1 MKRERRVKI
10 IATIGPASCEPAM
23 LERLVQAG
31 ADVFRI
37 NMSHS
42 SHDDLRTYVGALR
55 EVEAKH
61 GPIAILADLQGPKL
75 RISSLAEGQVR
86 LQRGQRVV
94 FDANHAPGNAE
105 RIGLLHPEIYAAA
118 EPGHTLLID
127 DGKLN
132 LKILT
137 VTPGRLVAEVV
148 TGGILSSRKGVN
160 LPDAVLPLASM
171 TSKDRED
178 CEAAVKAGV
187 DWIAV
192 SFVQRA
198 QDILDVKA
206 IVQGRAWV
214 MAKIERRAAVTA
226 LDEILGQSDGIMVA
240 RGDLGVEVPLEQV
253 PGLQK
258 QLLRAGR
265 HSGKPVVVATQ
276 MLESMTASP
285 VPTRAEVSD
294 VATAVFE
301 GADAVMLSAESAT
314 GAYPAE
320 AVATMDR
327 VAREVERDRNYDSIL
342 HFRETSANVTTAGAI
357 SAAAASI
364 AETLKL
370 KAIVC
375 YTQTGATGLHVAQQR
390 PRQPVL
396 VLTPSKAT
404 SRRLNLVWGLHC
416 VETAGP
422 ANTTEMVG
430 IAEGE
435 CKVGGYASDGERVIV
450 CAGVPFKRPGSTN
463 MLRVFTVGETVQTAP
478 DKAHKDTKAKS

>member
-1 MKRERRVKI
+1 MESVLR
-10 IATIGPASCEPAM
+10 
-23 LERLVQAG
+23 AG

-42 SHDDLRTYVGALR
+42 SHEDMRTYVAQLR
-55 EVEAKH
+55 ELEGKY

-75 RISSLAEGQVR
+75 RISSLAGGQI
-86 LQRGQRVV
+86 LLERGQRVV
-94 FDANHAPGNAE
+94 FDANHAPGDTT
-105 RIGLLHPEIYAAA
+105 RIGLLHPEIYLAA

-137 VTPGRLVAEVV
+137 VAPGRLTAEVV

-160 LPDAVLPLASM
+160 LPDAILPLASM
-171 TSKDRED
+171 TGKDRED
-178 CEAAVKAGV
+178 CVAALDAGV

-206 IVQGRAWV
+206 IVQNRAAV
-214 MAKIERRAAVTA
+214 MAKIERRAAVVA
-226 LDEILGQSDGIMVA
+226 MSDILDEADGVMVA
-240 RGDLGVEVPLEQV
+240 RGDLGVELPLEQV
-253 PGLQK
+253 PGIQK
-258 QLLRAGR
+258 QLLRAAR
-265 HSGKPVVVATQ
+265 HRGKPVVVATQ
-276 MLESMTASP
+276 MLESMIASP

-327 VAREVERDRNYDSIL
+327 VAREVERDRSYESIL
-342 HFRETSANVTTAGAI
+342 HFRETNANHSTAGAI

-364 AETLKL
+364 AETLNL

-375 YTQTGATGLHVAQQR
+375 YTATGTTGLRMAQQR
-390 PRQPVL
+390 PRQPIL
-396 VLTPSKAT
+396 VLTPEKAT
-404 SRRLNLVWGLHC
+404 SRRLALVWGLNC
-416 VETAGP
+416 IETADP
-422 ANTTEMVG
+422 ANTAEMVRT
-430 IAEGE
+430 AEAVSRAE
-435 CKVGGYASDGERVIV
+435 NYAGDGDRVII
-450 CAGVPFKRPGSTN
+450 CAGVPFRTPGTTN
-463 MLRVFTVGETVQTAP
+463 MLRVFTLGNGR
-478 DKAHKDTKAKS
+478 HS

>member
-10 IATIGPASCEPAM
+10 IATLGPSTREPGAI
-23 LERLVQAG
+23 ERLLLAG

-42 SHDDLRTYVGALR
+42 SHSDLNYYVGVLR
-55 EVEAKH
+55 ELEGKY

-75 RISSLAEGQVR
+75 RISSLAEGQVH
-86 LQRGQRVV
+86 LERGARVV

-118 EPGHTLLID
+118 KPGHTLLLD

-132 LKILT
+132 LRILD

-148 TGGILSSRKGVN
+148 AGGILSSRKGVN
-160 LPDAVLPLASM
+160 LPDAILPLASM
-171 TSKDRED
+171 TGKDRED
-178 CEAAVKAGV
+178 CEAALEAGA

-198 QDILDVKA
+198 QDIIDVKA
-206 IVQGRAWV
+206 IVQGRAGI
-214 MAKIERRAAVTA
+214 MAKIEMRAAVA
-226 LDEILGQSDGIMVA
+226 GMNDILDESDAIMVA
-240 RGDLGVEVPLEQV
+240 RGDLGVELPLEQV
-253 PGLQK
+253 PGIQK
-258 QLLRAGR
+258 QLLRAAR
-265 HSGKPVVVATQ
+265 HRGKPVVVATQ
-276 MLESMTASP
+276 MLESMIASP

-314 GAYPAE
+314 GAYPSE

-327 VAREVERDRNYDSIL
+327 VAREVEKDRNYDSIL
-342 HFRETSANVTTAGAI
+342 HFRETSSNHSTAGAI
-357 SAAAASI
+357 SAAATSI
-364 AETLKL
+364 AETLNL

-375 YTQTGATGLHVAQQR
+375 YTATGTTGLRVAQQR
-390 PRQPVL
+390 PRQPIL
-396 VLTPSKAT
+396 VLTPVKAT

-416 VETAGP
+416 VETADP
-422 ANTTEMVG
+422 ANTTEMVR
-430 IAEGE
+430 IAESESRAGN
-435 CKVGGYASDGERVIV
+435 YADDGDRVIV
-450 CAGVPFKRPGSTN
+450 CAGVPFKRPGTTN
-463 MLRVFTVGETVQTAP
+463 MLRVFTLSATDPSRRV
-478 DKAHKDTKAKS
+478 

>member
-1 MKRERRVKI
+1 MKRQRKVKI
-10 IATIGPASCEPAM
+10 VATLGPATREPAAM
-23 LERLVQAG
+23 ERLLLAG

-42 SHDDLRTYVGALR
+42 SHEDLAVYAGALR
-55 EVEAKH
+55 ELENKY
-61 GPIAILADLQGPKL
+61 GPVAILADLQGPKL

-86 LQRGQRVV
+86 LEPGQRVV
-94 FDANHAPGNAE
+94 FDANHAPGTAA

-118 EPGHTLLID
+118 QPGHTLLLD

-132 LKILT
+132 LKILEAG
-137 VTPGRLVAEVV
+137 PGRMIAEVV
-148 TGGILSSRKGVN
+148 AGGVLSSRKGVN
-160 LPDAVLPLASM
+160 LPDAILPLASM
-171 TSKDRED
+171 TAKDRED
-178 CEAAVKAGV
+178 CEAALKAGA

-192 SFVQRA
+192 SFVQRP
-198 QDILDVKA
+198 QDMLDVKA
-206 IVQGRAWV
+206 IVQGRAWI
-214 MAKIERRAAVTA
+214 MAKIERRAAIAAMTEII
-226 LDEILGQSDGIMVA
+226 DESDGIMVA
-240 RGDLGVEVPLEQV
+240 RGDLGVELPLEQV

-258 QLLRAGR
+258 QLLRAAR
-265 HSGKPVVVATQ
+265 DRGKPVVVATQ

-327 VAREVERDRNYDSIL
+327 VAREVEGDINYEGIL
-342 HFRETSANVTTAGAI
+342 HFRETCSDHSTASAI

-375 YTQTGATGLHVAQQR
+375 YTATGTTGLRVAQQR
-390 PRQPVL
+390 PRQPIL
-396 VLTPSKAT
+396 VLTPVKAT
-404 SRRLNLVWGLHC
+404 ARRLNMVWGLHC
-416 VETAGP
+416 VETADP
-422 ANTTEMVG
+422 ANTTQMVA
-430 IAEGE
+430 IAEAVVRA
-435 CKVGGYASDGERVIV
+435 KRYATGGDRVIV
-450 CAGVPFKRPGSTN
+450 CAGVPFKQPGTTN
-463 MLRVFTVGETVQTAP
+463 MLRVFTLGKTDTAGR
-478 DKAHKDTKAKS
+478 A

>member
-10 IATIGPASCEPAM
+10 VATLGPSTRDPGAM
-23 LERLVQAG
+23 ESLLLAG

-42 SHDDLRTYVGALR
+42 SHDDLNYYVGALR
-55 EVEAKH
+55 ELEGKY

-75 RISSLAEGQVR
+75 RISSLAEGQVH
-86 LQRGQRVV
+86 LERGKRVV

-118 EPGHTLLID
+118 QPGHTLLLD

-132 LKILT
+132 LKILE

-148 TGGILSSRKGVN
+148 AGGILSSRKGVN
-160 LPDAVLPLASM
+160 LPDAILPLGSM
-171 TSKDRED
+171 TGKDRED
-178 CEAAVKAGV
+178 LEAALDAGA

-206 IVQGRAWV
+206 IAQDRAWV
-214 MAKIERRAAVTA
+214 MAKIERRAAVA
-226 LDEILGQSDGIMVA
+226 AMNDILDEADGIMVA
-240 RGDLGVEVPLEQV
+240 RGDLGVELPLEQV
-253 PGLQK
+253 PGIQK
-258 QLLRAGR
+258 QLLRAAR
-265 HSGKPVVVATQ
+265 HRGKPVVVATQ
-276 MLESMTASP
+276 MLESMIASP

-314 GAYPAE
+314 GAYPSE

-327 VAREVERDRNYDSIL
+327 VAREVEKDRNYASIL
-342 HFRETSANVTTAGAI
+342 HFRESSSNLTTAGAI

-364 AETLKL
+364 AETLNL

-375 YTQTGATGLHVAQQR
+375 YTATGTTGLRVAQQR
-390 PRQPVL
+390 PRQPIL
-396 VLTPSKAT
+396 VLTPVKAT

-416 VETAGP
+416 VETADP
-422 ANTTEMVG
+422 ANSTEMVR
-430 IAEGE
+430 IAEAESRAGR
-435 CKVGGYASDGERVIV
+435 YAGDGDRVIV
-450 CAGVPFKRPGSTN
+450 CAGVPFKRPGTTN
-463 MLRVFTVGETVQTAP
+463 MLRVFTLAVAKP
-478 DKAHKDTKAKS
+478 DGRA

>member
-10 IATIGPASCEPAM
+10 IATLGPSTCDPAVM
-23 LERLVQAG
+23 ERLVLAG

-42 SHDDLRTYVGALR
+42 SHEEMRTYVAALR
-55 EVEAKH
+55 ELEGKY

-75 RISSLAEGQVR
+75 RISSLAEGQIR
-86 LQRGQRVV
+86 LERGQRVV
-94 FDANHAPGNAE
+94 FDANHTPGNAD

-132 LKILT
+132 LKILEAG
-137 VTPGRLVAEVV
+137 PGRLVAEVV
-148 TGGILSSRKGVN
+148 AGGILSSRKGVN
-160 LPDAVLPLASM
+160 LPDAILPLASM
-171 TSKDRED
+171 TAKDRED
-178 CEAAVKAGV
+178 CVAALDAGV
-187 DWIAV
+187 DWVAI
-192 SFVQRA
+192 SFVQRP

-206 IVQGRAWV
+206 IVKDRAAI
-214 MAKIERRAAVTA
+214 MAKMERRAAILA
-226 LDEILGQSDGIMVA
+226 MNEILEECDGVMVA
-240 RGDLGVEVPLEQV
+240 RGDLGVELPLEQV

-258 QLLRAGR
+258 QLLRAAR
-265 HSGKPVVVATQ
+265 HRGKPVVVATQ

-314 GAYPAE
+314 GAYPTE

-327 VAREVERDRNYDSIL
+327 VAREVEKDTNYEDIL
-342 HFRETSANVTTAGAI
+342 HFRDTCADHTTAGAM

-364 AETLKL
+364 SETLNL

-375 YTQTGATGLHVAQQR
+375 YTATGTTGLRVAQQR
-390 PRQPVL
+390 PRQPIL
-396 VLTPSKAT
+396 VLTPVKET
-404 SRRLNLVWGLHC
+404 SRRLNLVWGLNC
-416 VETAGP
+416 VETADP
-422 ANTTEMVG
+422 ANTTEMVR
-430 IAEGE
+430 IAETVARSE
-435 CKVGGYASDGERVIV
+435 HYAADGDRVIV
-450 CAGVPFKRPGSTN
+450 CAGVPFKRPGTTN
-463 MLRVFTVGETVQTAP
+463 MLRVFTLGKTDTA
-478 DKAHKDTKAKS
+478 KRGS

>member
-10 IATIGPASCEPAM
+10 VATLGPSSCQPAAM
-23 LERLVQAG
+23 EQLVQAG

-42 SHDDLRTYVGALR
+42 SHEDLRTYAASLR
-55 EVEAKH
+55 ELEDKY
-61 GPIAILADLQGPKL
+61 GPITILADLQGPKL
-75 RISSLAEGQVR
+75 RISSLAEGQIR
-86 LQRGQRVV
+86 LERGQRIV
-94 FDANHAPGNAE
+94 FDANHAPGNPE
-105 RIGLLHPEIYAAA
+105 RVGLLHPEIYAAA

-132 LKILT
+132 LRILS
-137 VTPGRLVAEVV
+137 VAPGRLVAETV

-160 LPDAVLPLASM
+160 LPDAILPMGSM
-171 TSKDRED
+171 TNKDRED
-178 CEAAVKAGV
+178 CEAALDAGA

-214 MAKIERRAAVTA
+214 MAKIEMRAAVSA
-226 LDEILGQSDGIMVA
+226 MIDILDEADGIMVA
-240 RGDLGVEVPLEQV
+240 RGDLGVELPLEQV

-258 QLLRAGR
+258 QLLRAAR
-265 HSGKPVVVATQ
+265 HRGKPVVVATQ
-276 MLESMTASP
+276 MLESMIASP

-314 GAYPAE
+314 GSYPAE

-327 VAREVERDRNYDSIL
+327 VAREVEKDRSYESIL
-342 HFRETSANVTTAGAI
+342 HFRESSANLTTAGAI

-364 AETLKL
+364 AETLNL

-375 YTQTGATGLHVAQQR
+375 YTATGTTGLRVAQQR
-390 PRQPVL
+390 PRQPIL
-396 VLTPSKAT
+396 VLTPVKTTA
-404 SRRLNLVWGLHC
+404 RRLNLVWGLHC
-416 VETAGP
+416 VETTDP
-422 ANTTEMVG
+422 ANTAQMVG
-430 IAEGE
+430 IAETELKAGD
-435 CKVGGYASDGERVIV
+435 YASDGDRAIV

-463 MLRVFTVGETVQTAP
+463 MLRVFTLGENGAR
-478 DKAHKDTKAKS
+478 HG

>member
-1 MKRERRVKI
+1 MKRRRRTKI
-10 IATIGPASCEPAM
+10 IATLGPSSCEPAN
-23 LERLVQAG
+23 LEKLVVAG

-42 SHDDLRTYVGALR
+42 SHDDMREYVAALR
-55 EVEAKH
+55 KLESKY
-61 GPIAILADLQGPKL
+61 GPITILADLQGPKL
-75 RISSLAEGQVR
+75 RISSLAEGQIH
-86 LQRGQRVV
+86 LDKGQRVV
-94 FDANHAPGNAE
+94 FDANHSPGNAQ
-105 RIGLLHPEIYAAA
+105 RVGLLHPEIYAAS

-132 LKILT
+132 LKILD
-137 VTPGRLVAEVV
+137 VQPGRLIAEVV
-148 TGGILSSRKGVN
+148 AGGILSSRKGVN
-160 LPDAVLPLASM
+160 LPDAILPLGSM
-171 TSKDRED
+171 TGKDRED
-178 CEAAVKAGV
+178 CEAALGAAV

-206 IVQGRAWV
+206 IVQGRAAV
-214 MAKIERRAAVTA
+214 MAKIERRAAIA
-226 LDEILGQSDGIMVA
+226 AIEDILTESDGIMVA
-240 RGDLGVEVPLEQV
+240 RGDLGVELPLEQV

-258 QLLRAGR
+258 QLLSAGR
-265 HSGKPVVVATQ
+265 DRGKPVVVATQ

-327 VAREVERDRNYDSIL
+327 VAREVERDRNYESIL
-342 HFRETSANVTTAGAI
+342 HFRKTQSDHTAADAI

-364 AETLKL
+364 AEALDL

-375 YTQTGATGLHVAQQR
+375 YTATGTTGLRVARQR
-390 PRQPVL
+390 PSQPIL
-396 VLTPSKAT
+396 VLTPVLETA
-404 SRRLNLVWGLHC
+404 RRLNLVWGLHC
-416 VETAGP
+416 VQTADP
-422 ANTTEMVG
+422 ANTSQMVKG
-430 IAEGE
+430 AEAIARAEG
-435 CKVGGYASDGERVIV
+435 YANTGDRAIV
-450 CAGVPFKRPGSTN
+450 CAGVPFKRPGTTN
-463 MLRVFTVGETVQTAP
+463 MLRIFKISENDGTP
-478 DKAHKDTKAKS
+478 N

>member
-10 IATIGPASCEPAM
+10 VATLGPSTRDPGVM
-23 LERLVQAG
+23 ERLLLAG

-42 SHDDLRTYVGALR
+42 SHDDLNAYVAALR
-55 EVEAKH
+55 ELENKY

-86 LQRGQRVV
+86 LERGQRVV
-94 FDANHAPGNAE
+94 FDANHAPGTAA

-118 EPGHTLLID
+118 QPGHTLLLD

-132 LKILT
+132 LRILEAG
-137 VTPGRLVAEVV
+137 PGRMIAEVV
-148 TGGILSSRKGVN
+148 AGGILSSRKGVN
-160 LPDAVLPLASM
+160 LPDAILPLAPM
-171 TSKDRED
+171 TGKDRED
-178 CEAAVKAGV
+178 CDAALKAGV

-198 QDILDVKA
+198 QDMLDVKE
-206 IVQGRAWV
+206 IVKGRAWV
-214 MAKIERRAAVTA
+214 MAKVEMRAAITA
-226 LDEILGQSDGIMVA
+226 MNGILDESDGIMVA
-240 RGDLGVEVPLEQV
+240 RGDLGVELPLERV

-258 QLLRAGR
+258 QLLRAAR
-265 HSGKPVVVATQ
+265 DRGKPVVVATQ

-314 GAYPAE
+314 GAYPVE

-327 VAREVERDRNYDSIL
+327 VAREVEGDMNYEGIL
-342 HFRETSANVTTAGAI
+342 HFRETFSDHSTASAI

-375 YTQTGATGLHVAQQR
+375 YTATGTTGLRVAQQR
-390 PRQPVL
+390 PRQPIL
-396 VLTPSKAT
+396 VLTPVAT
-404 SRRLNLVWGLHC
+404 TARRLNLVWGLHC
-416 VETAGP
+416 VETADP
-422 ANTTEMVG
+422 TNTADMVR
-430 IAEGE
+430 IASDVARRE
-435 CKVGGYASDGERVIV
+435 GYATDGDRAIV
-450 CAGVPFKRPGSTN
+450 CAGVPFKRPGTTN
-463 MLRVFTVGETVQTAP
+463 MLRVFTLGKTDGTAP
-478 DKAHKDTKAKS
+478 A

>member
-10 IATIGPASCEPAM
+10 IATLGPSSCQPEAM
-23 LERLVQAG
+23 ERLVQAG

-42 SHDDLRTYVGALR
+42 SHEDLRSYVASLR
-55 EVEAKH
+55 ELEAKY
-61 GPIAILADLQGPKL
+61 
-75 RISSLAEGQVR
+75 GQIR
-86 LQRGQRVV
+86 LQPGQRIV

-105 RIGLLHPEIYAAA
+105 RVGLLHPEIYAAA

-132 LKILT
+132 LRILS
-137 VTPGRLVAEVV
+137 VTPGRLVAETV

-160 LPDAVLPLASM
+160 LPDAILPMGSL
-171 TSKDRED
+171 TNKDRED
-178 CEAAVKAGV
+178 CEAAIGAGV

-206 IVQGRAWV
+206 MVQGRAGV
-214 MAKIERRAAVTA
+214 MAKIEMRAAVTSMTA
-226 LDEILGQSDGIMVA
+226 ILDEADGIMVA
-240 RGDLGVEVPLEQV
+240 RGDLGVELPLERV

-258 QLLRAGR
+258 QILRAAR
-265 HSGKPVVVATQ
+265 HRGKPVVVATQ
-276 MLESMTASP
+276 MLESMTGSP

-314 GAYPAE
+314 GGYPAE

-327 VAREVERDRNYDSIL
+327 VAREVEKDRNYEGIL
-342 HFRETSANVTTAGAI
+342 HFSETSGLPTTAGAI

-364 AETLKL
+364 AETLNL

-375 YTQTGATGLHVAQQR
+375 YTATGTTGLRVAQQR
-390 PRQPVL
+390 PRQPIL
-396 VLTPSKAT
+396 VLTPVEAI

-416 VETAGP
+416 VVTADP
-422 ANTTEMVG
+422 ANTTQMVG
-430 IAEGE
+430 IAEAE
-435 CKVGGYASDGERVIV
+435 LKKAHYACDGERAIV

-463 MLRVFTVGETVQTAP
+463 MLRVFTLGENG
-478 DKAHKDTKAKS
+478 KRGS